1 MSAARWGRVLTAMVT
16 PFDADG
22 ALDLDGA
29 ATLARWLADHGSD
42 GLVVAGTTGEAP
54 TLRDAEK
61 LDLWRAVSEAV
72 SIPVIAGTGSNDTAH
87 TVELTAAAADAGA
100 AGVLIVGPY
109 YNRPPQ
115 AGIEAHF
122 RAAAAATE
130 LPAMIY
136 DVPSRTGRRIAHAVL
151 VRLFRQVPNLVGF
164 KDATGDPPATARLI
178 GDVGAGLDVYS
189 GDDGLTLALL
199 AAGAVGVVGVATH
212 WCGIEMGEMITAFE
226 KGDVIMAREINARL
240 LESYE
245 FENTETSVF
254 SMSAKAMMR
263 VVGLPVGECRLP
275 LPPVPPEVVERA
287 REVWRNLGHV

>member
-1 MSAARWGRVLTAMVT
+1 
-16 PFDADG
+16 
-22 ALDLDGA
+22 
-29 ATLARWLADHGSD
+29 
-42 GLVVAGTTGEAP
+42 
-54 TLRDAEK
+54 
-61 LDLWRAVSEAV
+61 
-72 SIPVIAGTGSNDTAH
+72 
-87 TVELTAAAADAGA
+87 
-100 AGVLIVGPY
+100 
-109 YNRPPQ
+109 
-115 AGIEAHF
+115 
-122 RAAAAATE
+122 
-130 LPAMIY
+130 
-136 DVPSRTGRRIAHAVL
+136 VL